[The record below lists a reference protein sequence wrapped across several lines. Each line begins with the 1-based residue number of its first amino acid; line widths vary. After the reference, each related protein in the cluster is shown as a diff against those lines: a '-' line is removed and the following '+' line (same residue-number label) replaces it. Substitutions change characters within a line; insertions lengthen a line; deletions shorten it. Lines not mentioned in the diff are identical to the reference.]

1 MRFFL
6 YPFSLL
12 FQILVFFKNLCYN
25 TKILKAYRLPCI
37 VISVGN
43 ITTGG
48 TGKTPFVIYLSNI
61 LKYNYHYKV
70 AILSRGYGRLTKGT
84 VLVSYGQ
91 GPLHDWS
98 IVGDEPY
105 MMSKKLKEIPIA
117 VDENRFRGGS
127 FLIKKY
133 NPDIIILDDGFQH
146 RSLYRDLDIVL
157 LNGNDSKINYK
168 LLPQGLL
175 REPWKNIKRADKVFI
190 TKNNPNQF
198 LLKQLKEN
206 KIKFYTTKTH
216 SKINKSNYL
225 KEDANLNF
233 EGTKV
238 FLLSGIGDPKSF
250 TKTVSELNYNIVGIK
265 QFPDHHVFK
274 QTAINKLIELAK
286 TLKTDYIITTEK
298 DWVKLDSLKLNFSFI
313 IVDIKIEIVEKN
325 VLKNLIN
332 F

>member
-12 FQILVFFKNLCYN
+12 FQLIVFFRNFLYNKN
-25 TKILKAYRLPCI
+25 ILKTYRLPCI

-43 ITTGG
+43 ITVGG

-61 LKYNYHYKV
+61 LKNNYHYKV
-70 AILSRGYGRLTKGT
+70 AILSRGYGRSTKGT
-84 VLVSYGQ
+84 VLVSNGK

-105 MMSKKLKEIPIA
+105 MMSKKLKEIPIV

-127 FLIKKY
+127 FLIKKH

-157 LNGNDSKINYK
+157 LNGNDSKFNYK

-175 REPWKNIKRADKVFI
+175 REPWHNIKRADKIFI
-190 TKNNPNQF
+190 TKNYPNQF
-198 LLKQLKEN
+198 LLKQLKN
-206 KIKFYTTKTH
+206 KKIKFYFTKTH

-225 KEDANLNF
+225 KENINLKF
-233 EGTKV
+233 EESKV

-250 TKTVSELNYNIVGIK
+250 TKTVNDLNYKIVGIK
-265 QFPDHHVFK
+265 NFPDHHAFN
-274 QTAINKLIELAK
+274 QQAINKLIELAK
-286 TLKTDYIITTEK
+286 TLKADYIVTTEK
-298 DWVKLDSLKLNFSFI
+298 DWVKLDSLKLNFPFI

-325 VLKNLIN
+325 VLKNLFN